1 MGSQAPNP
9 QQPQDQQGFL
19 HGKLLIAMP
28 GMSDPRFEKSVIFMC
43 QHSGTGAM
51 GLIVNKPIEQITFR
65 DLMQKMDIE
74 VSPKTSARQ
83 VLFGGPVE
91 TDRGYV
97 LHGNERGGRQS
108 TMTITSEIALTPTV
122 DMLRAIAEG
131 RGPAQWLLALGYAGW
146 GPGQIESEIAANGWI
161 HCDADAAIIF
171 GSEMDEKW
179 RQAFGKLGADLSG
192 LSSQVGRA

>member
-1 MGSQAPNP
+1 MASFDPE
-9 QQPQDQQGFL
+9 QPQEAQGFL

-28 GMSDPRFEKSVIFMC
+28 SLADGPFERSVIFMC
-43 QHSGTGAM
+43 QHSQSGAM
-51 GLIVNKPIEQITFR
+51 GLIVNKPIAQVTFR

-74 VSPKTSARQ
+74 VTPKTSERP

-97 LHGNERGGRQS
+97 LHAAEPTTRSS
-108 TMTITSEIALTPTV
+108 TLPVTPQIALTPTV

-131 RGPAQWLLALGYAGW
+131 RGPEQWLLALGYAGW

-161 HCDADAAIIF
+161 HCDADSDLVFEA
-171 GSEMDEKW
+171 EMDEKW
-179 RQAFGKLGADLSG
+179 RLAFGKLGAGLSG
-192 LSSQVGRA
+192 LSSEAGRA